1 MASDYV
7 LWKLDISRAIALLP
21 DIEFQLSCCWVG
33 ATSDGGSFREAM
45 SYLYSDYQL
54 ANFLTL
60 RAWEKAGLK
69 EAAAAELLTLKVML
83 DAYDEPDTD
92 ASILAD
98 PGWHTILAQA
108 KKVMGLL
115 EQ

>member
-1 MASDYV
+1 
-7 LWKLDISRAIALLP
+7 
-21 DIEFQLSCCWVG
+21 
-33 ATSDGGSFREAM
+33 
-45 SYLYSDYQL
+45 
-54 ANFLTL
+54 
-60 RAWEKAGLK
+60 
-69 EAAAAELLTLKVML
+69 ML

>member
-21 DIEFQLSCCWVG
+21 NIEFQLSCCWVG
-33 ATSDGGSFREAM
+33 ATSDGGSFREAI
-45 SYLYSDYQL
+45 SYLYSDCQL

-60 RAWEKAGLK
+60 RAWEQAGLK

-92 ASILAD
+92 ASVLAD

-108 KKVMGLL
+108 KKVMSLL